1 MIIRH
6 APAFVFV
13 ALCLLAPSRA
23 EAQLEG
29 AWDVTFA
36 LPSASPT
43 VTFNFTPFLFFFTGT
58 TAGPENCRWVG
69 IDLALQGAS
78 SSAIGFMTCDELDTV
93 SDFVGLLFN
102 TRNRRTMDGVALTAS
117 IFPPFASFTGQVQ

>member
-1 MIIRH
+1 MKIRH
-6 APAFVFV
+6 GLAFVFV

-36 LPSASPT
+36 LPGASPT
-43 VTFNFTPFLFFFTGT
+43 VTFNFTPLLVFFTGVSG
-58 TAGPENCRWVG
+58 GPENCSWFG
-69 IDLALQGAS
+69 IDLALQGSS
-78 SSAIGFMTCDELDTV
+78 SSAIGIMTCDQLDTV

-102 TRNRRTMDGVALTAS
+102 TRNRREMSGVALTPS
-117 IFPPFASFTGQVQ
+117 VFPPFASFTGRVQ